1 MISSMTGFSHKEFVV
16 DATKLFLTIK
26 SVNSKFLDIN
36 INLPISLQHMEV
48 SMNKVIRD
56 KLARGK
62 IDIYMGVDR
71 STLSSRLELNN
82 SLLEEYLKL
91 VRKINQK
98 TGAKYEASPSDI
110 INFEGIVSNKQN
122 GLNVKFEKNIKTV
135 FLSCLNQLIKMRQI
149 EGKSIHENFI
159 EILNRMDSSL
169 KRISKRLPL
178 IIQNYKKKLRSK
190 IEELVDKKLYDE
202 NRVLIE
208 VALLADKMDINEEL
222 KRLEGHLMQMKKY
235 IKGKGP
241 CGKLLEF
248 LLQEMLRESNT
259 MGSKI
264 SDIEVTK
271 DVIVLK
277 ESIEQMREQSRNV
290 E

>member
-1 MISSMTGFSHKEFVV
+1 MTGFSHKEFMV

-36 INLPISLQHMEV
+36 INLPINLQHMEV

-91 VRKINQK
+91 IKKINMK
-98 TGAKYEASPSDI
+98 TGSGYEARPSDI

-122 GLNVKFEKNIKTV
+122 GLNIKFEKNIKTV
-135 FLSCLNQLIKMRQI
+135 FLSCLNQLKKMRQV

-159 EILNRMDSSL
+159 EILSRMDSSL
-169 KRISKRLPL
+169 KRIKKRLPL

-190 IEELVDKKLYDE
+190 IEELVGKKLYDE
-202 NRVLIE
+202 GRVLIE

-222 KRLEGHLMQMKKY
+222 ERLKGHFMEMKKY
-235 IKGKGP
+235 IKGNGP
-241 CGKLLEF
+241 CGKLMEF

-264 SDIEVTK
+264 SDIEITK
-271 DVIVLK
+271 NVIILK